1 MPEKIEHQI
10 GIPVPAAVVWEVIS
24 DLSAWPEW
32 NPIYPRAAG
41 KVGFGERLALTLALP
56 GLPPRE
62 ISPVVFDW
70 APDEAIHW
78 RMPLPGGFGGS
89 VRFLEIE
96 AMSATGCVFS
106 NGEIFDGLLGKRA
119 ARRLRRPLKAGFA
132 ALGEAV
138 KLRAEALWR
147 ERGGGAT

>member
-1 MPEKIEHQI
+1 MPEKIEHRI

-24 DLSAWPEW
+24 DVAGWPAW
-32 NPIYPRAAG
+32 NPIYPKAAG
-41 KVGFGERLALTLALP
+41 KVGFGERLSLTLALP
-56 GLPPRE
+56 EQTPRE
-62 ISPVVFDW
+62 IDPVVFDW

-78 RMPLPGGFGGS
+78 RTQLAGGLGWA

-96 AMSATGCVFS
+96 AMSESGCIFS
-106 NGEIFDGLLGKRA
+106 NGEIFGGLFGPGT

-138 KLRAEALWR
+138 KARAEALWR
-147 ERGGGAT
+147 ERGGEAT